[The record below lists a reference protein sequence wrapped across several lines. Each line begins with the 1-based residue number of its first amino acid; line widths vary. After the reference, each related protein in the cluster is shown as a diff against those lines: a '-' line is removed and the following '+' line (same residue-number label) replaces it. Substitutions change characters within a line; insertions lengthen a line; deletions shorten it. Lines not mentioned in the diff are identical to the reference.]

1 MNQAFYTGLSG
12 MKTYQYSLD
21 VTSNNLANINT
32 VGFRADS
39 TEFSTLF
46 EGALHTAQASSS
58 NSVGVGS
65 QVQATAMTQTYGSFM
80 QTDSATDL
88 AIAGDGWFGV
98 TSGAGDMYTRA
109 GAFTFDSDRNL
120 VSYDGMYL
128 LGTMGSNING
138 NIMTEITDT
147 TPMGA
152 PSSQSKMT
160 LPENLHVNAEPTSYI
175 NFSGNLTSSETV
187 IHQSSTVISPNGEE
201 NFLLLEYTKSAQQP
215 QEGIVWDIVATL
227 KSKDGETVYDTQKG
241 SARFD
246 SRGAIER
253 FTLPTF
259 NNDGVPLNINL
270 GMAFSGVTSID
281 NVEVSY
287 ASEHDGRAAGDLVGY
302 SINTN
307 GEVIASFDNGVSSSV
322 GRVAI
327 FHFGNDQGLER
338 VSGTHFQASANSG
351 DPIFYTDEAGEYVL
365 GADLKSFTLENSN
378 LQYENGLTELI
389 ILQRALDANA
399 KSITT
404 GDELIQKALDMDA

>member
-1 MNQAFYTGLSG
+1 MNQAFYTGLTG

-32 VGFRADS
+32 VGFRADT

-46 EGALHTAQASSS
+46 EETLHTQASSQ
-58 NSVGVGS
+58 NAIGLGS
-65 QVQATAMTQTYGSFM
+65 RVQATAMTQDYGSFM
-80 QTDSATDL
+80 GTDSATDL

-109 GAFTFDSDRNL
+109 GAFTFDADRNL

-128 LGTMGSNING
+128 LGTMGNNIDG
-138 NIMTEITDT
+138 TLMSAIADT
-147 TPMGA
+147 TPLGEA
-152 PSSQSKMT
+152 SSQGKMT
-160 LPENLHVNAEPTSYI
+160 LPSNLHVNAEPTSYI
-175 NFSGNLTSSETV
+175 NFSGNLTSSEAV
-187 IHQSSTVISPNGEE
+187 IHQSSTVISPSGEE

-215 QEGIVWDIVATL
+215 QEGIVWDITATL
-227 KSKDGETVYDTQKG
+227 RSKNGETIYDTQHG
-241 SARFD
+241 SAQFD
-246 SRGAIER
+246 SRGAIEH
-253 FTLPTF
+253 FTLPPF
-259 NNDGVPLNINL
+259 DNAGVPLSINL
-270 GMAFSGVTSID
+270 GESFSGVTSID
-281 NVEVSY
+281 NLKMSY

-302 SINTN
+302 SINTE

-338 VSGTHFQASANSG
+338 VSGTHFKTSSNSG
-351 DPIFYTDEAGEYVL
+351 EPMFYTDETGAYVL

-378 LQYENGLTELI
+378 LKYENGMTELI

>member
-12 MKTYQYSLD
+12 MKTYQYGLD

-32 VGFRADS
+32 IGFRADS

-46 EGALHTAQASSS
+46 EDTLNTQASSQ
-58 NSVGVGS
+58 NSVGLGS
-65 QVQATAMTQTYGSFM
+65 QVQATAMTQSYGSFM
-80 QTDSATDL
+80 GTDSATDL

-98 TSGAGDMYTRA
+98 TSGENDMYTRA
-109 GAFTFDSDRNL
+109 GAFTFDADRNL

-128 LGTMGSNING
+128 LGTMGSNIEG
-138 NIMTEITDT
+138 NLMTGIADT

-152 PSSQSKMT
+152 PSAQSKMT
-160 LPENLHVNAEPTSYI
+160 LPSDLHVNAEPTSYV
-175 NFSGNLTSSETV
+175 NFSGNLTSSEDV
-187 IHQSSTVISPNGEE
+187 IHQSSTVISPNGDE
-201 NFLLLEYTKSAQQP
+201 NFLLLEYTKSTQQP
-215 QEGIVWDIVATL
+215 QEGIAWDIVATL
-227 KSKDGETVYDTQKG
+227 KSKDGETVYDTQAG
-241 SARFD
+241 SALFD
-246 SRGAIER
+246 SRGAIES
-253 FTLPTF
+253 FELPTF
-259 NNDGVPLNINL
+259 DNNGVPLNVNL
-270 GMAFSGVTSID
+270 GESFSGVTSID

-287 ASEHDGRAAGDLVGY
+287 SSEHDGRAAGDLVGY
-302 SINTN
+302 GINAN
-307 GEVIASFDNGVSSSV
+307 GEVIASFDNGVSSSA

-351 DPIFYTDEAGEYVL
+351 DPMFYTDEAGEYMV

-378 LQYENGLTELI
+378 LQYDNGLTELI

-404 GDELIQKALDMDA
+404 GDELIQKALEMDA

>member
-32 VGFRADS
+32 IGFRADS

-46 EGALHTAQASSS
+46 EETLHTQAASQ
-58 NSVGVGS
+58 NAIGLGS
-65 QVQATAMTQTYGSFM
+65 QVQATAMTQSYGSFM
-80 QTDSATDL
+80 GTESATDL

-98 TSGAGDMYTRA
+98 TSSAGDMYTRA
-109 GAFTFDSDRNL
+109 GAFTFDADRNL

-128 LGTMGSNING
+128 LGTMGSNIDG
-138 NIMTEITDT
+138 ELMTGITDT
-147 TPMGA
+147 TPLGA
-152 PSSQSKMT
+152 PSAQSKMT
-160 LPENLHVNAEPTSYI
+160 LPVNLHVNAEPTSYI
-175 NFSGNLTSSETV
+175 NFSGNLTSSEDV
-187 IHQSSTVISPNGEE
+187 IHQSSTVIAPDGEE
-201 NFLLLEYTKSAQQP
+201 QFLLLEYTKSAQQP
-215 QEGIVWDIVATL
+215 QEGISWDIVATL
-227 KSKDGETVYDTQKG
+227 SSKDGETVYDTQEG
-241 SARFD
+241 SALFD
-246 SRGAIER
+246 SRGAIES
-253 FTLPTF
+253 FVLPTF
-259 NNDGVPLNINL
+259 DNSGVPLNINL
-270 GMAFSGVTSID
+270 GESFSGVTSID

-302 SINTN
+302 SINAN

-351 DPIFYTDEAGEYVL
+351 EPIFYTNEAGEYVA

-378 LQYENGLTELI
+378 LQYDNGLTELI

-404 GDELIQKALDMDA
+404 GDELIQKALEMDA